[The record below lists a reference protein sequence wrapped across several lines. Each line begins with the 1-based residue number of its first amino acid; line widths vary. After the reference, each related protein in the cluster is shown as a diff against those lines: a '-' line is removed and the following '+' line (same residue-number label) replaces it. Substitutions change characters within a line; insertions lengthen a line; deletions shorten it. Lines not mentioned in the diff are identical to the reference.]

1 MSKPGRPGFKAAVLV
16 TLIIGSLAT
25 TLFAGEADYQEPPL
39 TQTERQH
46 WSFKPILRPKL
57 PELADAKGWCRGGID
72 RFILLQLDEK
82 KSIPADEA
90 SRETLLRRL
99 TFDLTGLPPTFS
111 EMEAF
116 TNDNEPDA
124 CERLVDRLL
133 ASPAYGERWG
143 QHWLDLARFA
153 ETDGYEHDL
162 VRKEAWRYRDWV
174 VGALNAD
181 LPYDEFVRQQV
192 AGDEEGDRG
201 QGTGD
206 KIESQASDFK
216 SEISDGSKP
225 KQTPLTRSSIPTM
238 FCLSGP
244 DMPDINSQEQRKHEL
259 LNEVAG
265 TIGSVFMGLQIG
277 CAQCHDHKYDPL
289 SQADFY
295 RLRAFFEPAV
305 SLQKDVSVI
314 ALLTDDKFKSPARI
328 WIRGDWQRPGME
340 VQPAMVRVL
349 LPASGGRE
357 PPDTTSADIEPN
369 QKNQGA
375 DAPRSPRTNLARW
388 LTSPDHPLTSRVMVN
403 RLWQHHFGKGI
414 VESPSDF
421 GVMGTAPSNP
431 DQLDWLAS
439 ELMSNGWSLKKLH
452 RRMVCSAT
460 YRQASRRPRRLEG
473 EAIRDAM
480 LAASGQLD
488 FRRGGP
494 GVMPPLPEEL
504 TKTLLPNHWKAS
516 KNPADAVRRSI
527 YIFARRNL
535 RYPLFEAFDRPDPNA
550 SCPLRSRS
558 TTATQSLLLFN
569 SDFSLSCA
577 KHLAAEILRDAP
589 EGVTSRITATCRRI
603 WGRSPS
609 DSELKTLTA
618 FLAQQE
624 ELLRKAASAPD
635 AALVDLCL
643 ALFNTNEFLYLD

>member
-1 MSKPGRPGFKAAVLV
+1 MAGAAVHVPILGIAAD
-16 TLIIGSLAT
+16 T
-25 TLFAGEADYQEPPL
+25 DYQEPPIAE
-39 TQTERQH
+39 TDRQH
-46 WSFKPILRPKL
+46 WSFQPIVRPKL
-57 PELADAKGWCRGGID
+57 PEVAGAKGWCRGGID
-72 RFILLQLDEK
+72 RFILAKLEAK
-82 KSIPADEA
+82 KMTPGNEA
-90 SRETLLRRL
+90 GRETLLRRL
-99 TFDLTGLPPTFS
+99 TFDLTGLPPTL
-111 EMEAF
+111 EEIEAF
-116 TNDNEPDA
+116 TNDQHPDA
-124 CERLVDRLL
+124 YERLVDRLL
-133 ASPAYGERWG
+133 ASPSYGERWG

-181 LPYDEFVRQQV
+181 MPYDEFVRQQV
-192 AGDEEGDRG
+192 AGDEQGSGVRG
-201 QGTGD
+201 Q
-206 KIESQASDFK
+206 ESEDIGSQLEEFK
-216 SEISDGSKP
+216 SEISDGNKP
-225 KQTPLTRSSIPTM
+225 KQIPLTRNSIPTM

-265 TIGSVFMGLQIG
+265 TIGSVFMGLQLG

-314 ALLTDDKFKSPARI
+314 ALHNDAKFKGPARL

-340 VQPAMVRVL
+340 LQPAFVRVL
-349 LPASGGRE
+349 LPA
-357 PPDTTSADIEPN
+357 
-369 QKNQGA
+369 KNQGA
-375 DAPRSPRTNLARW
+375 DARDSETPRSPRTGLARW

-403 RLWQHHFGKGI
+403 RLWQHHFGKRI
-414 VESPSDF
+414 VETPSDF
-421 GVMGTAPSNP
+421 GVMGTAPSHP
-431 DQLDWLAS
+431 ELLDWLAS
-439 ELMSNGWSLKKLH
+439 ELMTNGWGLKKLH
-452 RRMVCSAT
+452 RQMVCSAA
-460 YRQASRRPRRLEG
+460 YRQASRKPWRLEG

-504 TKTLLPNHWKAS
+504 TKTLLPSQWKAS
-516 KNPADAVRRSI
+516 ENPAAAARRSI

-550 SCPLRSRS
+550 SCPSRSRS
-558 TTATQSLLLFN
+558 TTAPQSLLLFN
-569 SDFSLSCA
+569 SEFSLSCA
-577 KHLAAEILRDAP
+577 RHLAAEVLRDSPTDSSA
-589 EGVTSRITATCRRI
+589 RIIAACRRT

-609 DSELKTLTA
+609 QVELKTLTD
-618 FLAQQE
+618 FLSRQE
-624 ELLRKAASAPD
+624 ELLHREGSAPD
-635 AALVDLCL
+635 AALVQLCL